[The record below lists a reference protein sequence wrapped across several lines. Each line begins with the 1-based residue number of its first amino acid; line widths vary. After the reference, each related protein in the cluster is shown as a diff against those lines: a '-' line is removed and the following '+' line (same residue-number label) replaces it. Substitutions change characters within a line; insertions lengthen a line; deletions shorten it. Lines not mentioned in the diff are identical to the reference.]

1 MSVLLLDVGNSR
13 VKWRLTTLSG
23 ERYYGDCDA
32 THVALQT
39 WVEQPQRVMVSSVRV
54 QADLH
59 TQLELIFGQRLQWL
73 KEPLPSWPQFKHCYP
88 EPSRLGVDRWLAM
101 LGGRVQQSGDLL
113 VVDAGT
119 ALTIDLFSSDN
130 RHQGGYIVP
139 GLRMAQNALFSGT
152 DRVRAYQDEQDK
164 QEIAP
169 GKNTLNC
176 VAAGVLR
183 QNLALVQSLLD
194 EYPEHQPLI
203 TGGDGQLLASRLG
216 LSYSP
221 DLIFDGMDSLC
232 AGSSIV

>member
-1 MSVLLLDVGNSR
+1 MG
-13 VKWRLTTLSG
+13 KTRL
-23 ERYYGDCDA
+23 
-32 THVALQT
+32 
-39 WVEQPQRVMVSSVRV
+39 
-54 QADLH
+54 
-59 TQLELIFGQRLQWL
+59 
-73 KEPLPSWPQFKHCYP
+73 
-88 EPSRLGVDRWLAM
+88 
-101 LGGRVQQSGDLL
+101 
-113 VVDAGT
+113 
-119 ALTIDLFSSDN
+119 
-130 RHQGGYIVP
+130 
-139 GLRMAQNALFSGT
+139 
-152 DRVRAYQDEQDK
+152 DEQNE

-203 TGGDGQLLASRLG
+203 TGGDGQLLAGRLG

>member
-1 MSVLLLDVGNSR
+1 
-13 VKWRLTTLSG
+13 
-23 ERYYGDCDA
+23 
-32 THVALQT
+32 
-39 WVEQPQRVMVSSVRV
+39 
-54 QADLH
+54 
-59 TQLELIFGQRLQWL
+59 
-73 KEPLPSWPQFKHCYP
+73 
-88 EPSRLGVDRWLAM
+88 M

-130 RHQGGYIVP
+130 QHQGGYIVP